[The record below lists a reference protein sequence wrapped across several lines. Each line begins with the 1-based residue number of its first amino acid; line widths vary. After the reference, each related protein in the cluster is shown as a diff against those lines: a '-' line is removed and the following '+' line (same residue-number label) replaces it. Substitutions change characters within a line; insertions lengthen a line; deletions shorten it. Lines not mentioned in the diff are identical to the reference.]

1 MNTTINIAIFISG
14 KGTNAK
20 NIINYFS
27 AKKLIKVVLVLST
40 KENQTI
46 STLCQDNNISF
57 LVPNTTQLSPT
68 FYLQQLQALKTD
80 WIILAGFLRKIP
92 QELISHYPNKIINLH
107 PSLLPS
113 FGGKGMYGDFVH
125 QAVLASGVEKSGI
138 TIHYVNEEFD
148 QGEIIAQYSCKVD
161 AADTV
166 SMLSAKIHLLEQQY
180 FPQIIEET
188 IFE

>member
-1 MNTTINIAIFISG
+1 
-14 KGTNAK
+14 
-20 NIINYFS
+20 
-27 AKKLIKVVLVLST
+27 
-40 KENQTI
+40 
-46 STLCQDNNISF
+46 
-57 LVPNTTQLSPT
+57 
-68 FYLQQLQALKTD
+68 
-80 WIILAGFLRKIP
+80 
-92 QELISHYPNKIINLH
+92 
-107 PSLLPS
+107 
-113 FGGKGMYGDFVH
+113 MYGDFVH

-188 IFE
+188 ISE

>member
-1 MNTTINIAIFISG
+1 MI
-14 KGTNAK
+14 
-20 NIINYFS
+20 
-27 AKKLIKVVLVLST
+27 IKVAFGPPFYFKITFFYLTPLFRQF
-40 KENQTI
+40 NYI
-46 STLCQDNNISF
+46 II
-57 LVPNTTQLSPT
+57 

-125 QAVLASGVEKSGI
+125 QAVLASGIDRSGI

-148 QGEIIAQYSCKVD
+148 KGEIIAQFSCEVD
-161 AADTV
+161 PSDTV

-188 IFE
+188 ISE